1 MPGMRI
7 NRSALAL
14 TALNLLAMLA
24 FWSQLQVAGAQAVPD
39 LVRAKGL
46 EIVDDR
52 GIVRAQILVQPD
64 DGGVLFRL
72 IDQQRKP
79 LVKLGAGADGTGL
92 MLTGDPARQD
102 WTGIQVLAKPAAST
116 LRLLDPDGKERV
128 IKPE

>member
-7 NRSALAL
+7 NRFALAL
-14 TALNLLAMLA
+14 TAINLLATLA

-79 LVKLGAGADGTGL
+79 LVKLGAGADGSGL

-102 WTGIQVLAKPAAST
+102 WSGIQVLARPGGST
-116 LRLLDPDGKERV
+116 MRLLNRDGKERV

>member
-1 MPGMRI
+1 MRM
-7 NRSALAL
+7 NRSALVL
-14 TALNLLAMLA
+14 TGVNLLAMLA
-24 FWSQLQVAGAQAVPD
+24 FWSQLQIARAQAVPD
-39 LVRAKGL
+39 MLRAKGL

-79 LVKLGAGADGTGL
+79 LVKLGASADGSGL

-102 WTGIQVLAKPAAST
+102 WSGIQVLAKRGGST
-116 LRLLDPDGKERV
+116 MRLLNLDGKERI

>member
-1 MPGMRI
+1 MPSMTI
-7 NRSALAL
+7 NRFALAL
-14 TALNLLAMLA
+14 TVLNALAMLA
-24 FWSQLQVAGAQAVPD
+24 FWSQQQVARAQAVPD
-39 LVRAKGL
+39 ILRAKGL

-52 GIVRAQILVQPD
+52 GIVRAQIVVQPN

-79 LVKLGAGADGTGL
+79 LVKLGAGADGSGL

-102 WTGIQVLAKPAAST
+102 WSGIQVLARPAGNT
-116 LRLLDPDGKERV
+116 LRLLNLDGRERV

>member
-7 NRSALAL
+7 NRCALTL

-39 LVRAKGL
+39 LVRARGL

-79 LVKLGAGADGTGL
+79 LVKLGAGADGSGL

-102 WTGIQVLAKPAAST
+102 WSGIQVLARPGGST
-116 LRLLDPDGKERV
+116 MRLLNRDGKERV